1 MQSANNPISHHTS
14 HTMGQG
20 AASSNSGDNRSG
32 GNCLD
37 HHTNHSIGAASSDS
51 VALGGD
57 GVVEVSDGE
66 TGDDQGCVLET
77 SVTGLDINELHPI
90 ATTVSNESENS
101 DSASDG
107 RSSGATS
114 VRSTGSLNNFSIIDT
129 TLREGEQFA
138 TAYFDT
144 ATKIKIA
151 QALDDIGVEY
161 IELTS
166 PASSM
171 QSRLDCQAICKLG
184 LKAKILCHIRC
195 NMDDAR
201 IAVETGVDGINMCI
215 GTSTQLMKHSHGKD
229 LDWIAAKA
237 KEVIEFTQA
246 HGLEVRFS
254 GEDSFRSDFNE
265 ILKLYSL
272 MDRLGAHRVG
282 IADTVGGASS
292 REVFEKIYMLRQMV
306 NCDIETHFH
315 DDTGC
320 AVANAY
326 TALEAGATHID
337 TTVLGIGERNG
348 ITSLSKLLRC
358 MLQMKHEYVSV
369 KYNLDKL
376 PALEQLVAEAVDI
389 QIPWNN
395 PSLRAF
401 L

>member
-66 TGDDQGCVLET
+66 TGKEFHAFIVPWLTRLPIGDDQGCVLET

-161 IELTS
+161 VS
-166 PASSM
+166 P
-171 QSRLDCQAICKLG
+171 
-184 LKAKILCHIRC
+184 
-195 NMDDAR
+195 
-201 IAVETGVDGINMCI
+201 
-215 GTSTQLMKHSHGKD
+215 
-229 LDWIAAKA
+229 
-237 KEVIEFTQA
+237 
-246 HGLEVRFS
+246 
-254 GEDSFRSDFNE
+254 
-265 ILKLYSL
+265 
-272 MDRLGAHRVG
+272 
-282 IADTVGGASS
+282 
-292 REVFEKIYMLRQMV
+292 
-306 NCDIETHFH
+306 
-315 DDTGC
+315 
-320 AVANAY
+320 
-326 TALEAGATHID
+326 
-337 TTVLGIGERNG
+337 
-348 ITSLSKLLRC
+348 
-358 MLQMKHEYVSV
+358 
-369 KYNLDKL
+369 
-376 PALEQLVAEAVDI
+376 
-389 QIPWNN
+389 
-395 PSLRAF
+395 
-401 L
+401 